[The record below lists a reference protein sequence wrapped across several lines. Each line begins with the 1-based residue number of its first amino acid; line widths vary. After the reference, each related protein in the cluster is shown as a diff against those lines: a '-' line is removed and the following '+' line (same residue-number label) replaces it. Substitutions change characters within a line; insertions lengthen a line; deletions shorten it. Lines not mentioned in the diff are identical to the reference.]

1 MSLKYTCPGCG
12 TPLGYDGLCWKCKSE
27 QERKAALTWTP
38 EQIKEKQVDLIRN
51 IQRLADM
58 EDPECTDFWQL
69 FGYRDA
75 ITPKLQ
81 RAALM
86 EKIFYPSEIY
96 YHAPN
101 DVRDALISALLST
114 EDSGEASNLMCCLA
128 MQGDDR
134 VLETML
140 ELERNPRPW
149 RKKLYVNPSIYAQ
162 CGGWTFDKEGRRIQ
176 LNFDTCYPMVKGMS
190 GESSPVRIGQVRG
203 DTCPHCG
210 GRMVNMLVLDGRDER
225 LKFLGVDG
233 ILTAVCCPNCVGFLQ
248 GPAFNRF
255 TLDGGA
261 EVFPSELFDGAEQI
275 KCYVRP
281 EEYKALTENSFVLG
295 KAPVPLF
302 YGGACDD
309 VNTIG
314 GFANWVQDWEYTACP
329 HCGKPMKYLAQIQ
342 WDTLMDGTEG
352 TLYIEFCPDCQIV
365 SMQHQQT

>member
-38 EQIKEKQVDLIRN
+38 EQIKEKQVALIRN

-75 ITPKLQ
+75 ITPKIQ

-210 GRMVNMLVLDGRDER
+210 GRMVNMLVLDGR
-225 LKFLGVDG
+225 
-233 ILTAVCCPNCVGFLQ
+233 
-248 GPAFNRF
+248 
-255 TLDGGA
+255 
-261 EVFPSELFDGAEQI
+261 
-275 KCYVRP
+275 